1 MGSRNIL
8 LQVFHPHWFESR
20 ANKRLAA
27 AARRVTSLS
36 FQQMETQYGDY
47 LERVDVERERV
58 RIQNADILVMQ
69 FPIWS
74 MTFPATVKTY
84 LDTVWF
90 SDFGAPKKVLPG
102 KRLMLAVTT
111 ELGDAD
117 YSASGRIG
125 HTLEELLLP
134 LTLSVRLAGVE
145 VLGIDA
151 FYGAMRMSETELERA
166 SDNYVRKLD
175 ELSRLPKK

>member
-27 AARRVTSLS
+27 AARRVPSLS

-47 LERVDVERERV
+47 LERADVERERV

-111 ELGDAD
+111 ELGSVD

-125 HTLEELLLP
+125 HRQLKNCFCHSRFLRGWQESRCWG
-134 LTLSVRLAGVE
+134 LTLFTA
-145 VLGIDA
+145 
-151 FYGAMRMSETELERA
+151 
-166 SDNYVRKLD
+166 
-175 ELSRLPKK
+175 P

>member
-27 AARRVTSLS
+27 AARRVPSLS

-47 LERVDVERERV
+47 LERADVERERV

-74 MTFPATVKTY
+74 MTSAK
-84 LDTVWF
+84 LHF
-90 SDFGAPKKVLPG
+90 SRPPF
-102 KRLMLAVTT
+102 
-111 ELGDAD
+111 
-117 YSASGRIG
+117 
-125 HTLEELLLP
+125 
-134 LTLSVRLAGVE
+134 
-145 VLGIDA
+145 
-151 FYGAMRMSETELERA
+151 
-166 SDNYVRKLD
+166 D
-175 ELSRLPKK
+175 ENSSRLRIVNLSTHT

>member
-27 AARRVTSLS
+27 AARRVPSLS

-47 LERVDVERERV
+47 LERADVERERV

-111 ELGDAD
+111 ELGSVD

-125 HTLEELLLP
+125 HTQLKNCFCHSRFLRGWQESRCWG
-134 LTLSVRLAGVE
+134 LTLFTA
-145 VLGIDA
+145 
-151 FYGAMRMSETELERA
+151 
-166 SDNYVRKLD
+166 
-175 ELSRLPKK
+175 P

>member
-111 ELGDAD
+111 EL
-117 YSASGRIG
+117 
-125 HTLEELLLP
+125 
-134 LTLSVRLAGVE
+134 RLH
-145 VLGIDA
+145 
-151 FYGAMRMSETELERA
+151 F
-166 SDNYVRKLD
+166 
-175 ELSRLPKK
+175 